1 MPSKSKKIA
10 SNQAKL
16 RNKRKKEGRIPNLS
30 ATQINAT
37 LDQKIEPQAES
48 SGKIEIQ
55 ESQKPSDLNQKDS
68 EKLST
73 NIVTTSINLKSE
85 LVKIGITASIIFLI
99 LAGYSI
105 VQ

>member
-1 MPSKSKKIA
+1 M
-10 SNQAKL
+10 
-16 RNKRKKEGRIPNLS
+16 
-30 ATQINAT
+30 
-37 LDQKIEPQAES
+37 
-48 SGKIEIQ
+48 Q